1 MTLDES
7 ASHEVRQLCARMDEY
22 LAALATA
29 TEEQQKV
36 VGLGMNNGSAFLVKE
51 FGSVAS
57 FRDAGRT
64 GQLKFL
70 ERLNGMVLQLE
81 PTHPGIAWGLRVFWV
96 YARLLMEDD
105 PHIASRYFPEVS
117 RLGKLGATLGG
128 G

>member
-1 MTLDES
+1 MSIDES
-7 ASHEVRQLCARMDEY
+7 SSPEVRQLCTRMDEY
-22 LAALATA
+22 LAALAKA

-36 VGLGMNNGSAFLVKE
+36 VGHGMNNASAFLIQE

-70 ERLNGMVLQLE
+70 GRLDDMVKKLE
-81 PTHPGIAWGLRVFWV
+81 PTHMGIAWGLRLFWI

-105 PHIASRYFPEVS
+105 PHVASRYFPEVA
-117 RLGKLGATLGG
+117 RLGKLGATIGG
-128 G
+128 Q